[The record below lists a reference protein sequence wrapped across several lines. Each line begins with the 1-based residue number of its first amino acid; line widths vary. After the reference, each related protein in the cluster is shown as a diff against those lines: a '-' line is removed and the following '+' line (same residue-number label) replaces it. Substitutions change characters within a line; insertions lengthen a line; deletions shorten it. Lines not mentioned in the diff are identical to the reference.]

1 MKLKNYIAI
10 LLLGTVA
17 VVMNS
22 CDVTDLEAKDSPNA
36 LVPTSADITFY
47 TNALQDSYAGFFEAA
62 NELNME
68 PVRMMHMFGPL
79 YQNAYIP
86 QSYDGTWSTAYATI
100 LQDVVGVEELAVE
113 NAEGFNPNTNHL
125 AMAKIFRAMTY
136 ANLVDMFGDVPF
148 EEANKGAEFLNPTFS
163 GGQAIYSAMQQELT
177 DAIALL
183 ELPQDGVATPV
194 DWYYGSFD
202 GDNWIAVA
210 NTFKMRMALNT
221 GDAATFNAV
230 LADGRF
236 IGDGNTGDF
245 QWQYSTVNANPNSRH
260 PQFGSNYDNGGADY
274 MSNDYMNEF
283 LNGKSITDP
292 RTRLYFY
299 RQSTSNT
306 ADPNEK
312 PCINFLRPGHYPA
325 GEVFC
330 NIPGGA
336 GYWGRDHGDDD
347 GIPPDNLLRT
357 IWGLYP
363 VGGKIDAND
372 DDPGDI
378 TAGAQGAGITPI
390 MLGTYVDFMRA
401 EAAQKGLSNEGGAR
415 ALLQAAI
422 QSSMD
427 KVLGFPAELGYTP
440 TTAEQGF
447 LDVADTLV
455 DDYINEVLAE
465 YDAASA
471 AGQLDIIVREYWLAA
486 WGNGYELY
494 NAYRRTGYPANLQP
508 TIEPNPGEFI
518 NSHFYPA
525 NFINRNS
532 AVAQKPNQAVPVFW
546 QTITDLD

>member
-36 LVPTSADITFY
+36 LVPGSADITFY
-47 TNALQDSYAGFFEAA
+47 TNALQENYADFFEGA

-86 QSYDGTWSTAYATI
+86 QNYDATWTNAYASI
-100 LQDVVGVEELAVE
+100 LQDVVGIEELAVE
-113 NAEGFNPNTNHL
+113 NEEGFNPNTNHL
-125 AMAKIFRAMTY
+125 AMAKIFKAMTY
-136 ANLVDMFGDVPF
+136 ASLVDMFGDVPF
-148 EEANKGAEFLNPTFS
+148 EEANKGAEFLNPDFS
-163 GGQAIYSAMQQELT
+163 GGAAIYSAMQEELSE
-177 DAIALL
+177 AIALL

-194 DWYYGSFD
+194 DWMYGTFD
-202 GDNWIAVA
+202 GANWIAVA
-210 NTFKMRMALNT
+210 NTYKMRMALNT

-236 IGDGNTGDF
+236 IGDGTTGDF

-283 LNGKSITDP
+283 INGKSITDP
-292 RTRLYFY
+292 RTRMYFY
-299 RQSTSNT
+299 RQELTNSS
-306 ADPNEK
+306 DPNEK
-312 PCINFLRPGHYPA
+312 PCINFLRPGHYPT

-330 NIPGGA
+330 NIPGGE

-357 IWGLYP
+357 LWGFYP

-378 TAGAQGAGITPI
+378 TSGAQGAGITPI

-427 KVLGFPAELGYTP
+427 KVLGFPDELGYTP
-440 TTAEQGF
+440 TASEQGF

-471 AGQLDIIVREYWLAA
+471 AGQLEIIVREYWLAG
-486 WGNGYELY
+486 WGNGFELY

-518 NSHFYPA
+518 SSHFYPA

-532 AVAQKPNQAVPVFW
+532 TVAQKPNQAVPVFW